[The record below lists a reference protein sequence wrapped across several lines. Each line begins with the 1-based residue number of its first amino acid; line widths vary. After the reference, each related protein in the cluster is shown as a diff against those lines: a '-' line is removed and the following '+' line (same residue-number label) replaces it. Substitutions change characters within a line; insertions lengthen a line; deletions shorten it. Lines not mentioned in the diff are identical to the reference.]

1 MDGRNCFSSW
11 FSRQERWQDTCCM
24 NVVSQWRGGNTLTH
38 NSNPIRCAHGSG
50 VESEPD
56 AVRAAAHVD
65 ACGVCGLRWPVLHHS
80 WLLHLDLQLAGFARR
95 FSVLHLALGG
105 VGGSGL
111 RGHLPWSFPARVSC
125 PRLRFCTQYTPTS
138 KRPWRSVGNAPLTL
152 FRETEEAPR
161 LTSIYALRGLA
172 VNVNKRPM
180 R

>member
-11 FSRQERWQDTCCM
+11 FSRQERWQDTSTCCM
-24 NVVSQWRGGNTLTH
+24 NAVSQWRGGNTLTH

-80 WLLHLDLQLAGFARR
+80 WLLHLDLQLAGFAHR

-111 RGHLPWSFPARVSC
+111 RGHRTKSLGERRTIRDKRS
-125 PRLRFCTQYTPTS
+125 TS
-138 KRPWRSVGNAPLTL
+138 NELS
-152 FRETEEAPR
+152 
-161 LTSIYALRGLA
+161 
-172 VNVNKRPM
+172 
-180 R
+180 